1 MELAAV
7 VTVMNWS
14 HHTATAKRKASPVCG
29 MDGDELPR
37 DVCEHPPA
45 LEQVCGCGFK
55 LCQQVAAIPFANR
68 RLKPSMLVV
77 FAGQD
82 AAEVPGIRSSDHTAA
97 QFRPVSTEF
106 EGEREFIF
114 LLLFLDNS

>member
-1 MELAAV
+1 MV
-7 VTVMNWS
+7 GVVMNWS
-14 HHTATAKRKASPVCG
+14 HQAVLTAKRKAGAVCE

-45 LEQVCGCGFK
+45 VEQVCGCSFK
-55 LCQQVAAIPFANR
+55 LSQQVAAIQFANR

-82 AAEVPGIRSSDHTAA
+82 AAEVPGIRSSDH
-97 QFRPVSTEF
+97 FSHLVPTEF
-106 EGEREFIF
+106 EGERGIIF
-114 LLLFLDNS
+114 LF